1 MEHFYVSQPS
11 LKATLR
17 EYVINSDYP
26 LDVVLEGVLLSL
38 GRCLDLVRPAGLL
51 IGYVPNTDWK
61 NAEMLLENVVRQLRD
76 ACDPDQPLDP
86 SEWGNL
92 ECHFD
97 HPLNKDTIGGLT
109 GEDLMS
115 LSNWRLQEE
124 DDE

>member
-1 MEHFYVSQPS
+1 MENFYQSEPS

-17 EYVINSDYP
+17 EYVINSGYP

-51 IGYVPNTDWK
+51 IGYVSKTDWK
-61 NAEMLLENVVRQLRD
+61 NAEILLENAVRQLRD

-86 SEWGNL
+86 SEWGKL

-97 HPLNKDTIGGLT
+97 HPMDKDIPSDMSEAELTALN
-109 GEDLMS
+109 
-115 LSNWRLQEE
+115 NWRLQEFE
-124 DDE
+124 E